1 MTIDDLID
9 EYKRKTI
16 QIKALLKNG
25 GDAVNLAKLTAK
37 LNCYK
42 EFLRDLKGLNHEN

>member
-9 EYKRKTI
+9 EYERKTI
-16 QIKALLKNG
+16 FFKELLKNG
-25 GDAVNLAKLTAK
+25 GDAVKLARLTAK

-42 EFLRDLKGLNHEN
+42 EFLRDLKGLNCEN

>member
-16 QIKALLKNG
+16 QIKALLKDG
-25 GDAVNLAKLTAK
+25 GDAVKLARLKSKLS
-37 LNCYK
+37 CYK
-42 EFLRDLKGLNHEN
+42 EFLRDLKGLNCEN

>member
-9 EYKRKTI
+9 EYNRKTI
-16 QIKALLKNG
+16 SIKEVLKTE
-25 GDAVNLAKLTAK
+25 GDDIRLTRLTAK

-42 EFLRDLKGLNHEN
+42 EFLRDLKGLNCEN

>member
-9 EYKRKTI
+9 EYERKTVS
-16 QIKALLKNG
+16 IKELLKNE
-25 GDAVNLAKLTAK
+25 GDDIRLTRLKAK

>member
-9 EYKRKTI
+9 EYERKTI

-25 GDAVNLAKLTAK
+25 GDVVKLERLMAK

-42 EFLRDLKGLNHEN
+42 EFLRDLKRIKP